1 MGSFLFLGPTGV
13 GKTELAKT
21 LAEALFD
28 SEDNLIR
35 IDMSEY
41 MERHAVARLIGAPPG
56 YVGYEEGGQLTE
68 AVRRKQYAVILF
80 DEIEKAH
87 PEVFNVLL
95 QLLDDG
101 RLTDAKGRVV
111 NFKNTVIILTSNIG
125 SQLLLQGIKDDGEIS
140 ETVKNNVMA
149 LLSNHFRPEF
159 LNRLDDIVL
168 FKPLTKEQ
176 LGKIIE
182 LTVSDIN
189 RRLEDK
195 RISLSINDD
204 AKKFI
209 ENESYDPVYGARPMK
224 RYVQRFVE
232 TELGKAILKDE
243 IAEDD
248 NVEIYVDSNRLAFKK
263 I

>member
-1 MGSFLFLGPTGV
+1 M
-13 GKTELAKT
+13 
-21 LAEALFD
+21 
-28 SEDNLIR
+28 
-35 IDMSEY
+35 
-41 MERHAVARLIGAPPG
+41 
-56 YVGYEEGGQLTE
+56 
-68 AVRRKQYAVILF
+68 RRKPYAVILF

-182 LTVSDIN
+182 LTVGDI
-189 RRLEDK
+189 
-195 RISLSINDD
+195 
-204 AKKFI
+204 
-209 ENESYDPVYGARPMK
+209 
-224 RYVQRFVE
+224 
-232 TELGKAILKDE
+232 T
-243 IAEDD
+243 
-248 NVEIYVDSNRLAFKK
+248 
-263 I
+263 